1 MFGKL
6 DADDS
11 HLGTNR
17 APILT
22 KEFWNTFIPLSVETL
37 CKPASVTETDPPRA
51 IDLGYKHTFMQQC
64 MDSQL
69 NDMMGTAV
77 TKREI
82 NQRVK
87 TQLQRLIPNLAENL
101 TFNSL
106 SPPSSFKKGFY
117 SREPFEETGTW
128 YSKLYQLTNQSFSC
142 NLKGVFELYNEAIR
156 KHNEAVLA
164 KADADPDKT
173 NDYDDQPFPLLKEED
188 INRSYWTHASGKGN
202 ILAFIEK
209 GVFSN
214 WPKMND
220 SVNYKNVP
228 KNAKKW

>member
-1 MFGKL
+1 
-6 DADDS
+6 
-11 HLGTNR
+11 
-17 APILT
+17 
-22 KEFWNTFIPLSVETL
+22 
-37 CKPASVTETDPPRA
+37 
-51 IDLGYKHTFMQQC
+51 MQKC
-64 MDSQL
+64 MESQL
-69 NDMMGTAV
+69 NDMGGTAV

-117 SREPFEETGTW
+117 SREPFEKTWSW
-128 YSKLYQLTNQSFSC
+128 YSLLYRLTNQSYSN
-142 NLKGVFELYNEAIR
+142 NLKGVFELYNDAIH
-156 KHNEAVLA
+156 KHNQGVIA
-164 KADADPDKT
+164 KASKDKT
-173 NDYDDQPFPLLKEED
+173 RDYDDEIFPLLKEDD
-188 INRSYWTHASGKGN
+188 INRSYWTHASGKGAM
-202 ILAFIEK
+202 LAFIEK

-228 KNAKKW
+228 KNAKKL

>member
-1 MFGKL
+1 
-6 DADDS
+6 
-11 HLGTNR
+11 
-17 APILT
+17 
-22 KEFWNTFIPLSVETL
+22 
-37 CKPASVTETDPPRA
+37 
-51 IDLGYKHTFMQQC
+51 

-69 NDMMGTAV
+69 GDMGGTFV
-77 TKREI
+77 MKREI
-82 NQRVK
+82 NQQVK

-128 YSKLYQLTNQSFSC
+128 YSLLYEITNQSFSN

-156 KHNEAVLA
+156 KHNLAVLA
-164 KADADPDKT
+164 KAEADKDKT
-173 NDYDDQPFPLLKEED
+173 NDYDDELFPLLEED
-188 INRSYWTHASGKGN
+188 DINCSYWTHASKGTM
-202 ILAFIEK
+202 LAFVEK

-220 SVNYKNVP
+220 IVNYKNVP
-228 KNAKKW
+228 KNAKRW